1 MKAPRGSYPD
11 AKKIA
16 EIRAKCSS
24 ALDKSARILYNYK
37 GGFYFF
43 RGGLGM
49 KAIKHDPPREIKD
62 LRDMVQTSAAFF
74 GDKDLYVYKEDKQE
88 VHFSYNRLRDEVE
101 QFGTALNVLGIDE
114 GRVAVISETS
124 AKVTVTYLGTVNAGG
139 VIVPLDREL
148 TEDQIP
154 EFIERAEC
162 DMVVYS
168 ESFNGIITKMAA
180 KMPHVKFYIPM
191 KGEDEVDHSLP
202 SAPVVMQFDEIL
214 KLGEQALNEHNNSY
228 YLHKI
233 DLDKMCAIIFTS
245 GTTGT
250 SKGVML
256 SMRNLVAAADASCKG
271 VPYDSKTRL
280 VSVLPQHH
288 TYEMTCSHLAVIN
301 LGASEFI
308 NDSLK
313 YTMRNFQNYKPTA
326 LVLVPLFVETVYK
339 KIWDNIRKKGIEKKV
354 RSLMK
359 FSDTLLKMGIDLR
372 GVFFKEIQA
381 ALGGEV
387 KSMIC
392 GGAPISPQILKDFY
406 SFGIVIFEGYG
417 ITECAP
423 LVAVNPNGAAR
434 FGSAGK
440 PVHDEKVRIDKDPA
454 EDFGEIVV
462 KGPNVML
469 GYYKDEAA
477 TKAAFTHDMKNFDNN
492 GWFRTGDIGYI
503 DNDGYIF
510 ITGRKKNVIILSNG
524 KNVFPEELEEHLSH
538 DPRIAESVIIGREQN
553 GETVITA
560 LVHPDYEK
568 FEGKSDD
575 EIAAEIKEAV
585 NDVNRTLP
593 SFKHMTAVEVMK
605 DEFEKTTSKKIKRY
619 LYK

>member
-1 MKAPRGSYPD
+1 MKA
-11 AKKIA
+11 
-16 EIRAKCSS
+16 
-24 ALDKSARILYNYK
+24 
-37 GGFYFF
+37 F
-43 RGGLGM
+43 
-49 KAIKHDPPREIKD
+49 KHDPPREIKD

-88 VHFSYNRLRDEVE
+88 VHFSYNQLRDEVE
-101 QFGTALNVLGIDE
+101 RFGTALNVLGIDE
-114 GRVAVISETS
+114 GRVAVIGETS

-168 ESFNGIITKMAA
+168 ASFNGIITKMAV
-180 KMPHVKFYIPM
+180 KMPHVKYYIPM

-202 SAPVVMQFDEIL
+202 SAPVVMQFDEVL

-301 LGASEFI
+301 LGASEYI

-339 KIWDNIRKKGIEKKV
+339 KIWDNIRKKGMEKKV
-354 RSLMK
+354 RGLMK

-553 GETVITA
+553 GETIITA

>member
-1 MKAPRGSYPD
+1 
-11 AKKIA
+11 
-16 EIRAKCSS
+16 
-24 ALDKSARILYNYK
+24 
-37 GGFYFF
+37 
-43 RGGLGM
+43 M

-88 VHFSYNRLRDEVE
+88 VHFSYNQLRDEVE
-101 QFGTALNVLGIDE
+101 RFGTALNVLGIDE
-114 GRVAVISETS
+114 GRVAVIGETS

-168 ESFNGIITKMAA
+168 ASFNGIITKMAA
-180 KMPHVKFYIPM
+180 KMPHVKYYIPM

-202 SAPVVMQFDEIL
+202 SAPVVMQFDEVL

-301 LGASEFI
+301 LGASEYI

-339 KIWDNIRKKGIEKKV
+339 KIWDNIRKKGMEKKV
-354 RSLMK
+354 RGLMK

-440 PVHDEKVRIDKDPA
+440 AVHDEKVRIDKDPA

-553 GETVITA
+553 GETIITA

>member
-1 MKAPRGSYPD
+1 
-11 AKKIA
+11 
-16 EIRAKCSS
+16 
-24 ALDKSARILYNYK
+24 
-37 GGFYFF
+37 
-43 RGGLGM
+43 M

-88 VHFSYNRLRDEVE
+88 VHFSYNQLRDEVE
-101 QFGTALNVLGIDE
+101 RFGTALNVLGIDD
-114 GRVAVISETS
+114 GRVAVIGETS

-168 ESFNGIITKMAA
+168 ASFNGIITKMAA
-180 KMPHVKFYIPM
+180 KMPHVKYYIPM

-202 SAPVVMQFDEIL
+202 SAPVVMQFDEVL

-256 SMRNLVAAADASCKG
+256 SMRNLVAAADSSCKG

-339 KIWDNIRKKGIEKKV
+339 KIWDNIRKKGMEKKV
-354 RSLMK
+354 RGLMK

-553 GETVITA
+553 GETIITA

>member
-1 MKAPRGSYPD
+1 MKA
-11 AKKIA
+11 
-16 EIRAKCSS
+16 
-24 ALDKSARILYNYK
+24 
-37 GGFYFF
+37 F
-43 RGGLGM
+43 
-49 KAIKHDPPREIKD
+49 KHDPPREIKD

-88 VHFSYNRLRDEVE
+88 VHFSYNQLRDEVE
-101 QFGTALNVLGIDE
+101 RFGTALNVLGIDD
-114 GRVAVISETS
+114 GRVAVIGETS

-168 ESFNGIITKMAA
+168 ASFNGIITKMAS
-180 KMPHVKFYIPM
+180 KMPHVKYYIPM

-202 SAPVVMQFDEIL
+202 SAPVVMQFDEVL

-339 KIWDNIRKKGIEKKV
+339 KIWDNIRKKGMEKKV
-354 RSLMK
+354 RGLMK

-553 GETVITA
+553 GETIITA

>member
-1 MKAPRGSYPD
+1 
-11 AKKIA
+11 
-16 EIRAKCSS
+16 
-24 ALDKSARILYNYK
+24 
-37 GGFYFF
+37 
-43 RGGLGM
+43 M

-88 VHFSYNRLRDEVE
+88 VHFSYNQLRDEVE
-101 QFGTALNVLGIDE
+101 RFGTALNVLGIDE
-114 GRVAVISETS
+114 GRVAVIGETS

-168 ESFNGIITKMAA
+168 ASFNGIITKMAV
-180 KMPHVKFYIPM
+180 KMPHVKYYIPM

-202 SAPVVMQFDEIL
+202 SAPVVMQFDEVL

-256 SMRNLVAAADASCKG
+256 SMRNLVAAADSSCKG

-339 KIWDNIRKKGIEKKV
+339 KIWDNIRKKGMEKKV
-354 RSLMK
+354 RGLMK

-423 LVAVNPNGAAR
+423 LVSVNPNGAAR

-553 GETVITA
+553 GETIITA

>member
-1 MKAPRGSYPD
+1 MKA
-11 AKKIA
+11 
-16 EIRAKCSS
+16 
-24 ALDKSARILYNYK
+24 
-37 GGFYFF
+37 F
-43 RGGLGM
+43 
-49 KAIKHDPPREIKD
+49 KHDPPREIKD

-101 QFGTALNVLGIDE
+101 RFGTALNVLGIDE
-114 GRVAVISETS
+114 GRVAVIGETS

-168 ESFNGIITKMAA
+168 ASFNGIITKMAV
-180 KMPHVKFYIPM
+180 KMPHVKYYIPM

-202 SAPVVMQFDEIL
+202 SAPVVMQFDEVL

-339 KIWDNIRKKGIEKKV
+339 KIWDNIRKKGMEKKV
-354 RSLMK
+354 RGLMK

-553 GETVITA
+553 GETIITA

>member
-1 MKAPRGSYPD
+1 MKT
-11 AKKIA
+11 
-16 EIRAKCSS
+16 
-24 ALDKSARILYNYK
+24 
-37 GGFYFF
+37 
-43 RGGLGM
+43 
-49 KAIKHDPPREIKD
+49 IKHDPPREIKD

-88 VHFSYNRLRDEVE
+88 VHFSYNQLRDEVE
-101 QFGTALNVLGIDE
+101 RFGTALNVLGIDE
-114 GRVAVISETS
+114 GRVAVIGETS

-168 ESFNGIITKMAA
+168 ASFNGIITKMAA
-180 KMPHVKFYIPM
+180 KMSHVKYYIPM

-202 SAPVVMQFDEIL
+202 SAPVVMQFDEVL

-256 SMRNLVAAADASCKG
+256 SMRNLVAAADSSCKG

-339 KIWDNIRKKGIEKKV
+339 KIWDNIRKKGMEKKV
-354 RSLMK
+354 RGLMK

-477 TKAAFTHDMKNFDNN
+477 TKAAFTHDMKNLDNN

-553 GETVITA
+553 GETIITA

>member
-1 MKAPRGSYPD
+1 
-11 AKKIA
+11 
-16 EIRAKCSS
+16 
-24 ALDKSARILYNYK
+24 
-37 GGFYFF
+37 
-43 RGGLGM
+43 M

-88 VHFSYNRLRDEVE
+88 VHFSYNQLRDEVE
-101 QFGTALNVLGIDE
+101 RFGTALNVLGIDE
-114 GRVAVISETS
+114 GRVAVIGETS

-168 ESFNGIITKMAA
+168 ASFNGIITKMAA
-180 KMPHVKFYIPM
+180 KMPHVKYYIPM
-191 KGEDEVDHSLP
+191 KGEDEVDHSLL
-202 SAPVVMQFDEIL
+202 SAPVVMQFDEVL

-256 SMRNLVAAADASCKG
+256 SMRNLVAAADSSCKG

-339 KIWDNIRKKGIEKKV
+339 KIWDNIRKKRMEKKV
-354 RSLMK
+354 RGLMK

-423 LVAVNPNGAAR
+423 LVSVNPNGAAR

-553 GETVITA
+553 GETIITA

>member
-1 MKAPRGSYPD
+1 
-11 AKKIA
+11 
-16 EIRAKCSS
+16 
-24 ALDKSARILYNYK
+24 
-37 GGFYFF
+37 
-43 RGGLGM
+43 M

-88 VHFSYNRLRDEVE
+88 VHFSYNQLRDEVE
-101 QFGTALNVLGIDE
+101 RFGTALNVLGIDE
-114 GRVAVISETS
+114 GRVAVIGETS

-168 ESFNGIITKMAA
+168 ASFNGIITKMAV
-180 KMPHVKFYIPM
+180 KMPHVKYYIPM

-202 SAPVVMQFDEIL
+202 SAPVVMQFDEVL

-301 LGASEFI
+301 LGASEYI

-339 KIWDNIRKKGIEKKV
+339 KIWDNIRKKGMEKKV
-354 RSLMK
+354 RGLMK

-553 GETVITA
+553 GETIITA

>member
-1 MKAPRGSYPD
+1 MKA
-11 AKKIA
+11 
-16 EIRAKCSS
+16 
-24 ALDKSARILYNYK
+24 
-37 GGFYFF
+37 F
-43 RGGLGM
+43 
-49 KAIKHDPPREIKD
+49 KHDPPREIKD

-88 VHFSYNRLRDEVE
+88 VHFSYNQLRDEVE
-101 QFGTALNVLGIDE
+101 RFGTALNVLGIDE
-114 GRVAVISETS
+114 GRVAVIGETS

-168 ESFNGIITKMAA
+168 ASFNGIITKMAA
-180 KMPHVKFYIPM
+180 KMPHVKYYIPM

-202 SAPVVMQFDEIL
+202 SAPVVMQFDEVL

-301 LGASEFI
+301 LGASEYI

-339 KIWDNIRKKGIEKKV
+339 KIWDNIRKKSMEKKV
-354 RSLMK
+354 RGLMK

-553 GETVITA
+553 GETIITA

>member
-1 MKAPRGSYPD
+1 MKA
-11 AKKIA
+11 
-16 EIRAKCSS
+16 
-24 ALDKSARILYNYK
+24 
-37 GGFYFF
+37 F
-43 RGGLGM
+43 
-49 KAIKHDPPREIKD
+49 KHDPPREIKD

-88 VHFSYNRLRDEVE
+88 VHFSYNQLRDEVE
-101 QFGTALNVLGIDE
+101 RFGTALNVLGIDE
-114 GRVAVISETS
+114 GRVAVIGETS
-124 AKVTVTYLGTVNAGG
+124 AKVTVTYLGTVNAGS

-168 ESFNGIITKMAA
+168 ASFNGIITKMAA
-180 KMPHVKFYIPM
+180 KMPHVKYYIPM

-202 SAPVVMQFDEIL
+202 SAPVVMQFDEVL

-339 KIWDNIRKKGIEKKV
+339 KIWDNIRKKGMEKKV
-354 RSLMK
+354 RGLMK

-553 GETVITA
+553 GETIITA

>member
-1 MKAPRGSYPD
+1 MKA
-11 AKKIA
+11 
-16 EIRAKCSS
+16 
-24 ALDKSARILYNYK
+24 
-37 GGFYFF
+37 F
-43 RGGLGM
+43 
-49 KAIKHDPPREIKD
+49 KHDPPREIKD

-88 VHFSYNRLRDEVE
+88 VHFSYNQLRDEVE

-114 GRVAVISETS
+114 GRVAVIGETS

-139 VIVPLDREL
+139 IIVPLDREL

-168 ESFNGIITKMAA
+168 ASFNGIITKMAA
-180 KMPHVKFYIPM
+180 KMPHVKYYIPM

-202 SAPVVMQFDEIL
+202 SAPVVMQFDEVL

-339 KIWDNIRKKGIEKKV
+339 KIWDNIRKKGMEKKV
-354 RSLMK
+354 RGLMK

-553 GETVITA
+553 GETIITA

>member
-1 MKAPRGSYPD
+1 
-11 AKKIA
+11 
-16 EIRAKCSS
+16 
-24 ALDKSARILYNYK
+24 
-37 GGFYFF
+37 
-43 RGGLGM
+43 M

-88 VHFSYNRLRDEVE
+88 VHFSYNQLRDEVE
-101 QFGTALNVLGIDE
+101 RFGTALNVLGIDE
-114 GRVAVISETS
+114 GRVAVIGETS

-168 ESFNGIITKMAA
+168 ASFNGIITKMAA
-180 KMPHVKFYIPM
+180 KMPHVKYYIPM
-191 KGEDEVDHSLP
+191 KGEDEVDHSFP
-202 SAPVVMQFDEIL
+202 SAPVVMQFDEVL

-256 SMRNLVAAADASCKG
+256 SMRNLVAAADSSCKG
-271 VPYDSKTRL
+271 VPYDSNTRL

-339 KIWDNIRKKGIEKKV
+339 KIWDNIRKKGMEKKV
-354 RSLMK
+354 RGLMK

-423 LVAVNPNGAAR
+423 LVSVNPNGAAR

-553 GETVITA
+553 GETIITA

>member
-1 MKAPRGSYPD
+1 
-11 AKKIA
+11 
-16 EIRAKCSS
+16 
-24 ALDKSARILYNYK
+24 
-37 GGFYFF
+37 
-43 RGGLGM
+43 
-49 KAIKHDPPREIKD
+49 
-62 LRDMVQTSAAFF
+62 
-74 GDKDLYVYKEDKQE
+74 
-88 VHFSYNRLRDEVE
+88 
-101 QFGTALNVLGIDE
+101 
-114 GRVAVISETS
+114 
-124 AKVTVTYLGTVNAGG
+124 
-139 VIVPLDREL
+139 
-148 TEDQIP
+148 
-154 EFIERAEC
+154 
-162 DMVVYS
+162 
-168 ESFNGIITKMAA
+168 
-180 KMPHVKFYIPM
+180 
-191 KGEDEVDHSLP
+191 
-202 SAPVVMQFDEIL
+202 
-214 KLGEQALNEHNNSY
+214 
-228 YLHKI
+228 
-233 DLDKMCAIIFTS
+233 
-245 GTTGT
+245 
-250 SKGVML
+250 
-256 SMRNLVAAADASCKG
+256 MRNLVAAADSSCKG

-301 LGASEFI
+301 LGASEYI

-339 KIWDNIRKKGIEKKV
+339 KIWDNIRKKGMEKKV
-354 RSLMK
+354 RGLMK

-423 LVAVNPNGAAR
+423 LVSVNPNGEAR

-553 GETVITA
+553 GETIITA

-575 EIAAEIKEAV
+575 EIASEIKEAV

>member
-1 MKAPRGSYPD
+1 MKA
-11 AKKIA
+11 
-16 EIRAKCSS
+16 
-24 ALDKSARILYNYK
+24 
-37 GGFYFF
+37 F
-43 RGGLGM
+43 
-49 KAIKHDPPREIKD
+49 KHDPPREIKD

-88 VHFSYNRLRDEVE
+88 VHFSYNQLRDEVE
-101 QFGTALNVLGIDE
+101 RFGTALNVLGIDE
-114 GRVAVISETS
+114 GRVAVIGETS

-168 ESFNGIITKMAA
+168 ASFNGIITKMAA
-180 KMPHVKFYIPM
+180 KMPHVKYYIPM

-202 SAPVVMQFDEIL
+202 SAPVVMQFDEVL

-256 SMRNLVAAADASCKG
+256 SMRNLVAAADSSCKG

-339 KIWDNIRKKGIEKKV
+339 KIWDNIRKKGMEKKV
-354 RSLMK
+354 RGLMK

-553 GETVITA
+553 GETIITA

-593 SFKHMTAVEVMK
+593 SFKHMTAVEVIK

>member
-1 MKAPRGSYPD
+1 MKA
-11 AKKIA
+11 
-16 EIRAKCSS
+16 
-24 ALDKSARILYNYK
+24 
-37 GGFYFF
+37 F
-43 RGGLGM
+43 
-49 KAIKHDPPREIKD
+49 KHDPPREIKD

-88 VHFSYNRLRDEVE
+88 VHFSYNQLRDEVE
-101 QFGTALNVLGIDE
+101 RFGTALNVLGIDE
-114 GRVAVISETS
+114 GRVAVIGETS

-168 ESFNGIITKMAA
+168 ASFNGIITKMAA
-180 KMPHVKFYIPM
+180 KMPHVKYYIPM

-202 SAPVVMQFDEIL
+202 SAPVVMQFDEVL

-301 LGASEFI
+301 LGASEYI

-339 KIWDNIRKKGIEKKV
+339 KIWDNIRKKGMEKKV
-354 RSLMK
+354 RGLMK

-503 DNDGYIF
+503 DNGGYIF

>member
-1 MKAPRGSYPD
+1 MKA
-11 AKKIA
+11 
-16 EIRAKCSS
+16 
-24 ALDKSARILYNYK
+24 
-37 GGFYFF
+37 F
-43 RGGLGM
+43 
-49 KAIKHDPPREIKD
+49 KHDPPREIKD

-88 VHFSYNRLRDEVE
+88 VHFSYNQLRDEVE
-101 QFGTALNVLGIDE
+101 RFGTALNVLGIDE
-114 GRVAVISETS
+114 GRVAVIGETS

-139 VIVPLDREL
+139 IIVPLDREL

-168 ESFNGIITKMAA
+168 ASFNGIITKMAA
-180 KMPHVKFYIPM
+180 KMPHVKYYIPM

-202 SAPVVMQFDEIL
+202 SAPVVMQFDEVL

-301 LGASEFI
+301 LGASEYI

-339 KIWDNIRKKGIEKKV
+339 KIWDNIRKKGMEKKV
-354 RSLMK
+354 RGLMK

-553 GETVITA
+553 GETIITA

>member
-1 MKAPRGSYPD
+1 MKA
-11 AKKIA
+11 
-16 EIRAKCSS
+16 
-24 ALDKSARILYNYK
+24 
-37 GGFYFF
+37 F
-43 RGGLGM
+43 
-49 KAIKHDPPREIKD
+49 KHDPPREIKD

-88 VHFSYNRLRDEVE
+88 VHFSYNQLRDEVE
-101 QFGTALNVLGIDE
+101 RFGTALNVLGIDE
-114 GRVAVISETS
+114 GRVAVIGETS

-168 ESFNGIITKMAA
+168 ASFNGIITKMAA
-180 KMPHVKFYIPM
+180 KMPHVKYYIPM

-202 SAPVVMQFDEIL
+202 SAPVVMQFDEVL

-301 LGASEFI
+301 LGASEYI

-339 KIWDNIRKKGIEKKV
+339 KIWDNIRKKGMEKKV
-354 RSLMK
+354 RGLMK
-359 FSDTLLKMGIDLR
+359 FSDKLLKMGIDLR

-553 GETVITA
+553 GETIITA

>member
-1 MKAPRGSYPD
+1 MKA
-11 AKKIA
+11 
-16 EIRAKCSS
+16 
-24 ALDKSARILYNYK
+24 
-37 GGFYFF
+37 F
-43 RGGLGM
+43 
-49 KAIKHDPPREIKD
+49 KHDPPREIKD

-88 VHFSYNRLRDEVE
+88 VHFSYNQLRDEVE
-101 QFGTALNVLGIDE
+101 RFGTALNVLGIDE
-114 GRVAVISETS
+114 GRVAVIGETS

-168 ESFNGIITKMAA
+168 ASFNGIITKMAA
-180 KMPHVKFYIPM
+180 KMPHVKYYIPM

-202 SAPVVMQFDEIL
+202 SAPVVMQFDEVL

-301 LGASEFI
+301 LGASEYI

-339 KIWDNIRKKGIEKKV
+339 KIWDNIRKKGMEKKV
-354 RSLMK
+354 RGLMK
-359 FSDTLLKMGIDLR
+359 FSDTLLKMRIDLR

-553 GETVITA
+553 GETIITA

>member
-1 MKAPRGSYPD
+1 
-11 AKKIA
+11 
-16 EIRAKCSS
+16 
-24 ALDKSARILYNYK
+24 
-37 GGFYFF
+37 
-43 RGGLGM
+43 M

-88 VHFSYNRLRDEVE
+88 VHFSYNQLRDEVE
-101 QFGTALNVLGIDE
+101 RFGTALNVLGIDE
-114 GRVAVISETS
+114 GRVAVIGETS

-168 ESFNGIITKMAA
+168 ASFNGIITKMAA
-180 KMPHVKFYIPM
+180 KMPHVKYYIPM
-191 KGEDEVDHSLP
+191 KGEDEIDHSLP
-202 SAPVVMQFDEIL
+202 SAPVVMQFDEVL

-256 SMRNLVAAADASCKG
+256 SMRNLVAAADSSCKG

-301 LGASEFI
+301 LGASEYI

-339 KIWDNIRKKGIEKKV
+339 KIWDNIRKKGMEKKV
-354 RSLMK
+354 RGLMK

-423 LVAVNPNGAAR
+423 LVAVNPNGAAK

-553 GETVITA
+553 GETIITA

>member
-1 MKAPRGSYPD
+1 
-11 AKKIA
+11 
-16 EIRAKCSS
+16 
-24 ALDKSARILYNYK
+24 
-37 GGFYFF
+37 
-43 RGGLGM
+43 M

-88 VHFSYNRLRDEVE
+88 VHFSYNQLRDEVE
-101 QFGTALNVLGIDE
+101 RFGTALNVLGIDG
-114 GRVAVISETS
+114 GRVAVIGETS

-168 ESFNGIITKMAA
+168 ASFNGIITKMAA
-180 KMPHVKFYIPM
+180 KMPHVKYYIPM

-202 SAPVVMQFDEIL
+202 SAPVVMQFDEVL

-233 DLDKMCAIIFTS
+233 DLDNMCAIIFTS

-256 SMRNLVAAADASCKG
+256 SMRNLVAAADSSCKG

-339 KIWDNIRKKGIEKKV
+339 KIWDNIRKKGMEKKV
-354 RSLMK
+354 RGLMR

-423 LVAVNPNGAAR
+423 LVSVNPNGAAR

-553 GETVITA
+553 GETIITA

>member
-1 MKAPRGSYPD
+1 
-11 AKKIA
+11 
-16 EIRAKCSS
+16 
-24 ALDKSARILYNYK
+24 
-37 GGFYFF
+37 
-43 RGGLGM
+43 M

-88 VHFSYNRLRDEVE
+88 VHFSYNQLRDEVE
-101 QFGTALNVLGIDE
+101 RFGTALNVLGIDE
-114 GRVAVISETS
+114 GRVAVIGETS

-168 ESFNGIITKMAA
+168 ASFDGIITKMAV
-180 KMPHVKFYIPM
+180 KMPHVKYYIPM

-202 SAPVVMQFDEIL
+202 SAPVVMQFDEVL

-256 SMRNLVAAADASCKG
+256 SMRNLVAAADSSCKG

-301 LGASEFI
+301 LGASEYI

-339 KIWDNIRKKGIEKKV
+339 KIWDNIRKKGMEKKV
-354 RSLMK
+354 RGLMK

-423 LVAVNPNGAAR
+423 LVSVNPNGAAR

-553 GETVITA
+553 GETIITA

>member
-1 MKAPRGSYPD
+1 MKA
-11 AKKIA
+11 
-16 EIRAKCSS
+16 
-24 ALDKSARILYNYK
+24 
-37 GGFYFF
+37 F
-43 RGGLGM
+43 
-49 KAIKHDPPREIKD
+49 KHDPPREIKD

-88 VHFSYNRLRDEVE
+88 VHFSYNQLRDEVE
-101 QFGTALNVLGIDE
+101 RFGTALNVLGIDE
-114 GRVAVISETS
+114 GRVAVIGETS

-168 ESFNGIITKMAA
+168 ASFNGIITKMAA
-180 KMPHVKFYIPM
+180 KMPHVKYYIPM

-202 SAPVVMQFDEIL
+202 SAPVVMQFDEVL

-256 SMRNLVAAADASCKG
+256 SMRNLVAAADSSCKG

-301 LGASEFI
+301 LGASEYI

-339 KIWDNIRKKGIEKKV
+339 KIWDNIQKKGMEKKV
-354 RSLMK
+354 RGLMK

-553 GETVITA
+553 GETIITA

>member
-1 MKAPRGSYPD
+1 MKA
-11 AKKIA
+11 
-16 EIRAKCSS
+16 
-24 ALDKSARILYNYK
+24 
-37 GGFYFF
+37 F
-43 RGGLGM
+43 
-49 KAIKHDPPREIKD
+49 KHDPLREIKD

-88 VHFSYNRLRDEVE
+88 VHFSYNQLRDEVE
-101 QFGTALNVLGIDE
+101 RFGTALNVLGIDE
-114 GRVAVISETS
+114 GRVAVIGETS

-168 ESFNGIITKMAA
+168 ASFNGIITKMAA
-180 KMPHVKFYIPM
+180 KMPHVKYYIPM

-202 SAPVVMQFDEIL
+202 SAPVVMQFDEVL

-339 KIWDNIRKKGIEKKV
+339 KIWDNIRKKGMEKKV
-354 RSLMK
+354 RGLMK

-553 GETVITA
+553 GETIITA

>member
-1 MKAPRGSYPD
+1 MKA
-11 AKKIA
+11 
-16 EIRAKCSS
+16 
-24 ALDKSARILYNYK
+24 
-37 GGFYFF
+37 F
-43 RGGLGM
+43 
-49 KAIKHDPPREIKD
+49 KHDPPREIKD

-88 VHFSYNRLRDEVE
+88 VHFSYNQLRDEVE
-101 QFGTALNVLGIDE
+101 RFGTALNVLGIDE
-114 GRVAVISETS
+114 GRVAVIGETS

-168 ESFNGIITKMAA
+168 ASFNVIITKMAA
-180 KMPHVKFYIPM
+180 KMPHVKYYIPM

-202 SAPVVMQFDEIL
+202 SAPVVMQFDEVL

-339 KIWDNIRKKGIEKKV
+339 KIWDNIRKKGMEKKV
-354 RSLMK
+354 RGLMK

-553 GETVITA
+553 GETIITA

>member
-1 MKAPRGSYPD
+1 
-11 AKKIA
+11 
-16 EIRAKCSS
+16 
-24 ALDKSARILYNYK
+24 
-37 GGFYFF
+37 
-43 RGGLGM
+43 M

-88 VHFSYNRLRDEVE
+88 VHFSYNQLRDEVE
-101 QFGTALNVLGIDE
+101 RFGTALNVLGIDE
-114 GRVAVISETS
+114 GRVAVIGETS

-168 ESFNGIITKMAA
+168 ASFNGIITKMAV
-180 KMPHVKFYIPM
+180 KMPHVKYYIPM

-202 SAPVVMQFDEIL
+202 SAPVVMQFDEVL

-256 SMRNLVAAADASCKG
+256 SMRNLVAAADSSCKG

-339 KIWDNIRKKGIEKKV
+339 KIWDNIRKKGMEKKV
-354 RSLMK
+354 RGLMK

-553 GETVITA
+553 GETIITA

>member
-1 MKAPRGSYPD
+1 MKA
-11 AKKIA
+11 
-16 EIRAKCSS
+16 
-24 ALDKSARILYNYK
+24 
-37 GGFYFF
+37 F
-43 RGGLGM
+43 
-49 KAIKHDPPREIKD
+49 KHDPPREIKD

-88 VHFSYNRLRDEVE
+88 VHFSYNQLRDEVE
-101 QFGTALNVLGIDE
+101 RFGTALNVLGIDE
-114 GRVAVISETS
+114 GRVAVIGETS

-168 ESFNGIITKMAA
+168 ASFNGMITKMAA
-180 KMPHVKFYIPM
+180 KMPHVKYYIPM

-202 SAPVVMQFDEIL
+202 SAPVVMQFDEVL

-301 LGASEFI
+301 LGASEYI

-339 KIWDNIRKKGIEKKV
+339 KIWDNIRKKSMEKKV
-354 RSLMK
+354 RGLMK

-553 GETVITA
+553 GETIITA

>member
-1 MKAPRGSYPD
+1 MKA
-11 AKKIA
+11 
-16 EIRAKCSS
+16 
-24 ALDKSARILYNYK
+24 
-37 GGFYFF
+37 F
-43 RGGLGM
+43 
-49 KAIKHDPPREIKD
+49 KHDPPREIKD

-88 VHFSYNRLRDEVE
+88 VHFSYNQLRDEVE
-101 QFGTALNVLGIDE
+101 RFGTALNVLGIDE
-114 GRVAVISETS
+114 GRVAVIGETS

-168 ESFNGIITKMAA
+168 ASFNGIITKMAA
-180 KMPHVKFYIPM
+180 KMPHVKYYIPM

-202 SAPVVMQFDEIL
+202 SAPVVMQFDEVL

-256 SMRNLVAAADASCKG
+256 SMRNLVAAADSSCKG

-339 KIWDNIRKKGIEKKV
+339 KIWDNIRKKGMEKKV
-354 RSLMK
+354 RGLMK

-423 LVAVNPNGAAR
+423 LVSVNPNGAAR

-553 GETVITA
+553 GETIITA

>member
-1 MKAPRGSYPD
+1 MKA
-11 AKKIA
+11 
-16 EIRAKCSS
+16 
-24 ALDKSARILYNYK
+24 
-37 GGFYFF
+37 F
-43 RGGLGM
+43 
-49 KAIKHDPPREIKD
+49 KHDPPREIKD

-88 VHFSYNRLRDEVE
+88 VHFSYNQLRDEVE
-101 QFGTALNVLGIDE
+101 RFGTALNVLGIDE
-114 GRVAVISETS
+114 GRVAVIGETS

-168 ESFNGIITKMAA
+168 ASFNGIITKMAV
-180 KMPHVKFYIPM
+180 KMPHVKYYIPM

-202 SAPVVMQFDEIL
+202 SAPVVMQFDEVL

-228 YLHKI
+228 YLHNI

-301 LGASEFI
+301 LGASEYI

-339 KIWDNIRKKGIEKKV
+339 KIWDNIRKKGMEKKV
-354 RSLMK
+354 RGLMK

-423 LVAVNPNGAAR
+423 LVSVNPNGAAR

-553 GETVITA
+553 GETIITA

>member
-1 MKAPRGSYPD
+1 
-11 AKKIA
+11 
-16 EIRAKCSS
+16 
-24 ALDKSARILYNYK
+24 
-37 GGFYFF
+37 
-43 RGGLGM
+43 M

-74 GDKDLYVYKEDKQE
+74 GDKDLYVYKDDKQE
-88 VHFSYNRLRDEVE
+88 VHFSYNQLRDEVE
-101 QFGTALNVLGIDE
+101 RFGTALNVLGIDE
-114 GRVAVISETS
+114 GRVAVIGETS

-168 ESFNGIITKMAA
+168 ASFNGIITKMAV
-180 KMPHVKFYIPM
+180 KMPHVKYYIPM

-202 SAPVVMQFDEIL
+202 SAPVVMQFDEVL

-256 SMRNLVAAADASCKG
+256 SMRNLVAAADSSCKG

-339 KIWDNIRKKGIEKKV
+339 KIWDNIRKKGMEKKV
-354 RSLMK
+354 RGLMK

-477 TKAAFTHDMKNFDNN
+477 TKAAFTHDMKNLDNN

-553 GETVITA
+553 GEMIITA

>member
-1 MKAPRGSYPD
+1 MKT
-11 AKKIA
+11 
-16 EIRAKCSS
+16 
-24 ALDKSARILYNYK
+24 
-37 GGFYFF
+37 
-43 RGGLGM
+43 
-49 KAIKHDPPREIKD
+49 IKHDPPREIKD

-88 VHFSYNRLRDEVE
+88 VHFSYNQLRDEVE
-101 QFGTALNVLGIDE
+101 RFGTALNVLGIDE
-114 GRVAVISETS
+114 GRVAVIGETS

-168 ESFNGIITKMAA
+168 ASFNGIITKMAV
-180 KMPHVKFYIPM
+180 KMPHVKYYIPM

-202 SAPVVMQFDEIL
+202 SAPVVMQFDEVL

-256 SMRNLVAAADASCKG
+256 SMRNLVAAADSSCKG

-301 LGASEFI
+301 LGASEYI

-339 KIWDNIRKKGIEKKV
+339 KIWDNIRKKGMEKKV
-354 RSLMK
+354 RGLMK

-477 TKAAFTHDMKNFDNN
+477 TKAAFTHDMKNLDNN

-553 GETVITA
+553 GETIITA

>member
-1 MKAPRGSYPD
+1 
-11 AKKIA
+11 
-16 EIRAKCSS
+16 
-24 ALDKSARILYNYK
+24 
-37 GGFYFF
+37 
-43 RGGLGM
+43 M

-88 VHFSYNRLRDEVE
+88 VHFSYNQLRDEVE
-101 QFGTALNVLGIDE
+101 RFGTALNVLGIDE
-114 GRVAVISETS
+114 GRVAVIGETS

-154 EFIERAEC
+154 EFIECAEC

-168 ESFNGIITKMAA
+168 ASFNGIITKMAA
-180 KMPHVKFYIPM
+180 KMPHVKYYIPM

-202 SAPVVMQFDEIL
+202 SAPVVMQFDEVL

-339 KIWDNIRKKGIEKKV
+339 KIWDNIRKKGMEKKV
-354 RSLMK
+354 RGLMK

-423 LVAVNPNGAAR
+423 LVSVNPNGAAR

-553 GETVITA
+553 GETIITA

>member
-1 MKAPRGSYPD
+1 MKA
-11 AKKIA
+11 
-16 EIRAKCSS
+16 
-24 ALDKSARILYNYK
+24 
-37 GGFYFF
+37 F
-43 RGGLGM
+43 
-49 KAIKHDPPREIKD
+49 KHDPPREIKD

-88 VHFSYNRLRDEVE
+88 VHFSYNQLRDEVE
-101 QFGTALNVLGIDE
+101 RFGTALNVLGIDE
-114 GRVAVISETS
+114 GRVAVIGETS

-168 ESFNGIITKMAA
+168 ASFNGIITKMAA
-180 KMPHVKFYIPM
+180 KMPHVKYYIPM

-202 SAPVVMQFDEIL
+202 SAPVVMQFDEVL

-301 LGASEFI
+301 LGASEYI

-339 KIWDNIRKKGIEKKV
+339 KIWDNIRKKGMEKKV
-354 RSLMK
+354 RGLMK

-406 SFGIVIFEGYG
+406 SFGVVIFEGYG

-553 GETVITA
+553 GETIITA